1 MKYIMNGNEYFSPY
15 DAGIEAGLLKDSKVS
30 HNLTSSDDLHDFE
43 LGKEETRA
51 GGYKQYHKQYKSIV

>member
-15 DAGIEAGLLKDSKVS
+15 DAGIEAGLLKDSK
-30 HNLTSSDDLHDFE
+30 
-43 LGKEETRA
+43 EETRA